1 MKIGEALRKE
11 RLKLGLTQEQMCEGI
26 LSRPFYAKVESDKNR
41 INAESL
47 FKILLEHQ
55 VDLVE
60 FCDLIQ
66 DDYTLEERKV
76 EKQFEF
82 KMNLAVS
89 AKDTE
94 ALDKYC
100 QQIMNSSNNE
110 VLKLRALITSAY
122 FKGETDKIDVEIRT
136 KIKAEFDGG
145 NNWLER
151 PDLLRLLANT
161 MPMWPQDE
169 LDFLIGRL
177 LDFAKKSELSEL
189 TTKRYL
195 RLLENYLVV
204 CYDRKVHKKTT
215 HFDHIDDA
223 MEYIIDATESFHLMI
238 YRIEVFYMKA
248 LFLDQ
253 MDKAKEIR
261 HDLGVLGYKNFI
273 ASWPE

>member
-66 DDYTLEERKV
+66 DDYTSEERKV
-76 EKQFEF
+76 EKQF

-189 TTKRYL
+189 TTERYL

>member
-1 MKIGEALRKE
+1 M
-11 RLKLGLTQEQMCEGI
+11 
-26 LSRPFYAKVESDKNR
+26 
-41 INAESL
+41 
-47 FKILLEHQ
+47 LEHQ
-55 VDLVE
+55 IDLVE

-76 EKQFEF
+76 EKQFET
-82 KMNLAVS
+82 KMNQAVS

-110 VLKLRALITSAY
+110 ILKLRALITLTY
-122 FKGETDKIDVEIRT
+122 FKGKTDKIDVEIRK
-136 KIKAEFDGG
+136 KIKAEFDEG

-151 PDLLRLLANT
+151 PDLLRLLVNT

-189 TTKRYL
+189 TTERYL